1 METAVQIRQSINVT
15 AVATFLVALFTAF
28 MGRELNAA
36 MLSMAGMGLIA
47 AARGI
52 VVLPRRRSAGGSPGL
67 APEPALCA
75 HL

>member
-1 METAVQIRQSINVT
+1 METAVQIRKSINVT
-15 AVATFLVALFTAF
+15 ALATLLVALFTAF

-52 VVLPRRRSAGGSPGL
+52 MLLPRRGGEGMRSCSI
-67 APEPALCA
+67 PEPVRCA